1 MVESVR
7 RGCSQREVARR
18 FGIPVSTIQH
28 WLKRARGK
36 RLDRV
41 DWSTALPVPHRT
53 TRTSREVEERILELR
68 RQLRQDSVLGEYGA
82 KAIHS
87 EIKNGGAQDVPS
99 VRTIGRVL
107 RRRGVLDG
115 QRRVRR
121 PAPPR
126 GWYLDDVA
134 RGEAELDSFDVV
146 QGLVIEGGTDV
157 EVLNAVSLHGR
168 LVASW
173 PLAAVTARV
182 SVEKLTEHW
191 REWGLPGYA
200 QFDNDTRFQGAHQ
213 HKDSFGRVM
222 RLCLALQVVPVFA
235 PPREHGFQASV
246 ESFNG
251 LWQAKVWARCHHKG
265 LAQLQERSACYV
277 DAHRARTEDKR
288 DCAPPR
294 RDFPRPWSLNLQGPL
309 RGRVIFLRRAD
320 QLGKVFLLGR
330 KFTVSALWTHRLI
343 RCEVDLNDGEIR
355 FFTLRRAQP
364 FQCDLLK
371 TVPYVPP
378 RRRFTE

>member
-1 MVESVR
+1 
-7 RGCSQREVARR
+7 
-18 FGIPVSTIQH
+18 
-28 WLKRARGK
+28 
-36 RLDRV
+36 
-41 DWSTALPVPHRT
+41 
-53 TRTSREVEERILELR
+53 
-68 RQLRQDSVLGEYGA
+68 
-82 KAIHS
+82 
-87 EIKNGGAQDVPS
+87 
-99 VRTIGRVL
+99 
-107 RRRGVLDG
+107 
-115 QRRVRR
+115 
-121 PAPPR
+121 
-126 GWYLDDVA
+126 
-134 RGEAELDSFDVV
+134 V

-251 LWQAKVWARCHHKG
+251 LWQAKVWARCHHED

-288 DCAPPR
+288 GCAPPR

-330 KFTVSALWTHRLI
+330 EFTVSALWTHRLI

-364 FQCDLLK
+364 LQRDLLK